1 MNILL
6 VGLGGMGNAHYL
18 NYQHIP
24 GAAVVAAVGRTDYS
38 GRRQDS
44 YYILRWYAHYTLN
57 EHVKLHL
64 RVENLT
70 NQRFVA
76 EPWDADS
83 LLNAGTSVHAGCTLS
98 F

>member
-1 MNILL
+1 M
-6 VGLGGMGNAHYL
+6 
-18 NYQHIP
+18 
-24 GAAVVAAVGRTDYS
+24 
-38 GRRQDS
+38 
-44 YYILRWYAHYTLN
+44 RWYAHYTLN

-76 EPWDADS
+76 EPSWVSDADA